1 MNHPKAPTPQ
11 TEAVTTKPGFEA
23 WWGGVHGLTS
33 RRFSLLPGQHL
44 PWVFTLGTH
53 LLGGVLSCFLLYF
66 VSRGREA
73 SGHPLTGGWL
83 AGDLTDMLDCA
94 LRSLGPSPALCFGLC
109 VPPSPLGAG
118 ATPDPAPRGPWRGH
132 SLTTSQA
139 CTGHMTAPALVSAHL
154 SPVPFEM
161 VLLFTVISMSS

>member
-23 WWGGVHGLTS
+23 QWGGLHGLTS
-33 RRFSLLPGQHL
+33 CHFSLLPGQHL
-44 PWVFTLGTH
+44 PCTLGTH
-53 LLGGVLSCFLLYF
+53 LLGGFLWWFLLYF

-83 AGDLTDMLDCA
+83 AGDLTDMLDCV
-94 LRSLGPSPALCFGLC
+94 LRSLGPSPALCFVLC

-118 ATPDPAPRGPWRGH
+118 AAPDPAPRGPWWGH

-139 CTGHMTAPALVSAHL
+139 YTGHRTAPALVSAHL